1 MTLRQLR
8 YLEALAETLHFG
20 HAAEACAV
28 TQPALSMQIK
38 ELEDELQVS
47 LIERRK
53 SGIELTE
60 QGEEIVGAGAPF
72 SPRCATYS
80 TTPSIARGVLTGAL
94 KLGAIPSI
102 APYLLP
108 AALPELQRR
117 FPDLTLHLRETITE
131 TLVRELVSG
140 DLDVILVALPI
151 EDPEIET
158 LHLFDDKFVLAARAT
173 KGKRAKAADMLA
185 HERLLFLE
193 EGHCLRDQ
201 ALSFCRLVTPEARE
215 SFGASSL
222 ATIVQMVAHG
232 YGITLLP
239 EMAVESEV
247 HRRGDIR
254 LCISRRQSPNA
265 RSGLPGAR
273 PLRARQTFMPGDAS
287 QGCDAPPRQVL
298 MRGSGRGGGVAGL
311 AVGDAEGGAEALGVL
326 ARGVPA
332 RAGGDQHVDAVA
344 GRDDAHEMIDLALAV
359 VGDGLEA
366 VAAGDGLGGRACAP
380 STHSPWRAAT
390 ILT

>member
-1 MTLRQLR
+1 MVTLRQLR
-8 YLEALAETLHFG
+8 YLEALADTLHFG

-60 QGEEIVGAGAPF
+60 QGEEIV
-72 SPRCATYS
+72 R
-80 TTPSIARGVLTGAL
+80 RGRTILASVRDLLDYAKHRERLLTGAL

-131 TLVRELVSG
+131 TLVRELISG
-140 DLDVILVALPI
+140 DLDVILIALPI
-151 EDPEIET
+151 VEPEVET

-173 KGKRAKAADMLA
+173 KGKRVKASDMLA
-185 HERLLFLE
+185 HERLLLLE

-201 ALSFCRLVTPEARE
+201 ALSFCRQVTPEARE
-215 SFGASSL
+215 TFGASSL
-222 ATIVQMVAHG
+222 STIVQMVAHG

-239 EMAVESEV
+239 EMAV
-247 HRRGDIR
+247 
-254 LCISRRQSPNA
+254 
-265 RSGLPGAR
+265 
-273 PLRARQTFMPGDAS
+273 
-287 QGCDAPPRQVL
+287 
-298 MRGSGRGGGVAGL
+298 
-311 AVGDAEGGAEALGVL
+311 
-326 ARGVPA
+326 
-332 RAGGDQHVDAVA
+332 
-344 GRDDAHEMIDLALAV
+344 
-359 VGDGLEA
+359 
-366 VAAGDGLGGRACAP
+366 
-380 STHSPWRAAT
+380 
-390 ILT
+390 